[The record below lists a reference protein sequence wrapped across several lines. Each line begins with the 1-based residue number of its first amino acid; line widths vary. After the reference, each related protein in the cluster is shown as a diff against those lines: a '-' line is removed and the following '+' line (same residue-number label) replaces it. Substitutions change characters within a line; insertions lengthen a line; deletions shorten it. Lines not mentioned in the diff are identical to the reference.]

1 MNQHTVIASA
11 ILAVAIV
18 AAAWLMKP
26 LPVHT
31 PQGEV
36 LCFENVSSNGDPN
49 AALVDRCR
57 GRVWLFG
64 IGSKQWFVTLDA
76 SDEKWGRPK

>member
-31 PQGEV
+31 PQDKV
-36 LCFENVSSNGDPN
+36 LCFENISSGGDAN

-64 IGSKQWFVTLDA
+64 PVSKDWFVTLDA
-76 SDEKWGRPK
+76 SDPKWGSPK